1 LAGAL
6 LSLLAASVH
15 LSPLALDQSFSWA
28 IIYQKQHTQVPGCMS
43 WHASLLKVYLK
54 TSTFFRLHKIGNIFY
69 VARAIAIT

>member
-54 TSTFFRLHKIGNIFY
+54 TSTFLGCIKLEIFFMLLE
-69 VARAIAIT
+69 R